1 MFVGLFNLTQLYE
14 CFFTIN
20 KSLGKFIKKNLYNHI
35 KMWYIKLEIG
45 VVLWGLL
52 GIGLV
57 GLFQE

>member
-14 CFFTIN
+14 CFFIID
-20 KSLGKFIKKNLYNHI
+20 KSLDEFIKKNLYNHI